1 MSKSRTVLV
10 QNITQGRCARAWK
23 GTGRVREAYENLFIT
38 IKRSEALKNVRPFQD
53 DDPHD
58 ILDMLFFNSIS
69 NSLFTFFS
77 QVMANEASG
86 LQLAMVSVL
95 YG

>member
-1 MSKSRTVLV
+1 MIFPRNCKEEQCPKTFENFVV
-10 QNITQGRCARAWK
+10 GMHGCV
-23 GTGRVREAYENLFIT
+23 RVALLT
-38 IKRSEALKNVRPFQD
+38 IKPSEALENVRPFQD

-86 LQLAMVSVL
+86 
-95 YG
+95 